1 MYTRRIL
8 EYFGLHI
15 VFVAQA
21 LVIRCTKHTKYNS
34 YFIWYVLNTTGVLR
48 FGVLHTINFF
58 YSDMES
64 VWLFQ
69 LRLPVYAL

>member
-15 VFVAQA
+15 VFMAQA
-21 LVIRCTKHTKYNS
+21 LLIRCAKHTKYNS
-34 YFIWYVLNTTGVLR
+34 YFIWHVQNTTGVLG
-48 FGVLHTINFF
+48 FSVLHKINFF

-69 LRLPVYAL
+69 LRLPVYPL